1 MIRAGGVGER
11 ESGEG
16 EKGALRDGGMQK
28 RQSGEKGR
36 EREADFLLG
45 LCIFLIRKWSGNGN
59 KMHIF

>member
-1 MIRAGGVGER
+1 MGER

-16 EKGALRDGGMQK
+16 EKEALGDRG
-28 RQSGEKGR
+28 RQRRQRGEEGR

-45 LCIFLIRKWSGNGN
+45 LCIFLIRKWSGNGK